1 MDTDKLLK
9 VTGLFWQ
16 YPVITEKTF
25 YEQNK
30 GDADYLAFP
39 WATVID
45 KRLDLNKVGL
55 LLKQCYSEERDYYTC
70 CQHIHF
76 FKMIKLWKALGIKRV
91 YISHKQIGIEEML
104 GIKLI
109 PCPLYAVNI
118 EDDTK
123 NQLFKNCEDFMTCER
138 EYLYSFI
145 GGYQPRN
152 YLTDIRQKIFDMS
165 HTEDSFIRNT
175 GGWHFNSVVYSA
187 KQNQNGELN
196 IDDKHRENTVKYNEV
211 LLNSR
216 YSLCPS
222 GSGPN
227 SIRFW
232 ESLACGAI
240 PILLADTL
248 ELPKHELWSN
258 AILRVSE
265 KDVETI
271 PTLLNEISREKEE
284 EMRRNCITLYNY
296 FRGNYRNQ
304 ARED

>member
-1 MDTDKLLK
+1 MDTDRLLE

-30 GDADYLAFP
+30 GDADFLAFP
-39 WATVID
+39 WATIID
-45 KRLDLNKVGL
+45 KRVDLNRVYL
-55 LLKQCYSEERDYYTC
+55 LLKQCYPEEREYYTC
-70 CQHIHF
+70 CQHIHY
-76 FKMIKLWKALGIKRV
+76 FKMIKLWKALGIKKAYV
-91 YISHKQIGIEEML
+91 SHKQIGIDEML
-104 GIKLI
+104 GITLL

-138 EYLYSFI
+138 EYLYSFM
-145 GGYQPRN
+145 GAYNPKW
-152 YLTDIRQKIFDMS
+152 YLTDIRQKIYDMS
-165 HTEDSFIRNT
+165 HTEDSFIKST
-175 GGWHFNSVVYSA
+175 DQWHFEKTVYSA
-187 KQNQNGELN
+187 KQNRNGELN
-196 IDDKHRENTVKYNEV
+196 IDDNHRENTVKYNEV

-232 ESLACGAI
+232 ESLGCGSI
-240 PILLADTL
+240 PVLLADTL
-248 ELPKHELWSN
+248 ELPQHELWSD

-271 PTLLNEISREKEE
+271 PTLLREISNEREQEL
-284 EMRRNCITLYNY
+284 RRNCITIYNH
-296 FRGNYRNQ
+296 FKDNYRNKH
-304 ARED
+304 D